1 MKNDENHLP
10 SILGELRSGAEQV
23 EQHQL
28 SPRNHSVFLT
38 SALLTYYPQFPADR
52 DAEDCLGTNRTDA
65 QCHARSGTF
74 RRDHDRQP

>member
-38 SALLTYYPQFPADR
+38 SGLVNLLPTVP
-52 DAEDCLGTNRTDA
+52 
-65 QCHARSGTF
+65 S
-74 RRDHDRQP
+74 